1 MTIKELCDE
10 AQEII
15 QNAYA
20 AYCAREITWAQY
32 VEVRDATLRDMGARA
47 EVVVE

>member
-1 MTIKELCDE
+1 MTINDLCSE

-20 AYCAREITWAQY
+20 AYLAREITWAQY
-32 VEVRDATLRDMGARA
+32 VEVRDNTLRDMGARA
-47 EVVVE
+47 ELYAE